1 MALDKITTGIIAD
14 DVSISTS
21 GAITTTGA
29 FTSVGI
35 DDNASGATAI
45 TIDANENVGIG
56 VTNPS
61 DFNDSINNLV
71 VGSIASGAHGITIAT
86 HSTSTGYLSFADGAT
101 TVADE
106 YRGLIEYDH
115 SVNTMHLRTDASQ
128 RLTIDSSGNVG
139 IGVTPRTDW
148 RDTRT
153 GLQIGPRTTLWGE
166 SGNNNSV
173 FGHNVYETSS
183 GYAGIVNGACNFHLL
198 SAGEWDYRNGTN
210 SAGAGGTV
218 TMTTRL
224 KVATDG
230 RVWIGPNN
238 SNGPWGDNTG
248 SGTIRIRAGLS
259 SGENNNIAISS
270 PTTLGYAMIY
280 LNAIDGANDHRF
292 LQFYHDGGVS
302 AGTISLNGTS
312 NVSYDTSSD
321 YRLKE
326 NVEPLTGSVARLKN
340 IKPKKYNFITEPD
353 RECEG
358 FLAHELQE
366 YVPRAVSG
374 VKDQMW
380 PEVLYTDEDE
390 LPEGK
395 KIGDVKEEAKIN
407 PQGVDFGRLTPLLV
421 GALQEIVTRVEA
433 LEAA

>member
-101 TVADE
+101 TAADE

-115 SVNTMHLRTDASQ
+115 SANTMHLRTDAAQ

-183 GYAGIVNGACNFHLL
+183 GYAGIANGACTFFLM
-198 SAGEWDYRNGTN
+198 SAGEMNYRNGTN

-218 TMTTRL
+218 TMTTRF
-224 KVATDG
+224 A
-230 RVWIGPNN
+230 IAA
-238 SNGPWGDNTG
+238 NGNASLGHSG
-248 SGTIRIRAGLS
+248 SVHPTIRFQIKGASNSSADYSFFSEGSSSNLFYCRNDGYIWAASTINIGSDERMKENINYITDDVLPKINQLKLS
-259 SGENNNIAISS
+259 KFDYIEGQNDQYGFIAQDVEEVF
-270 PTTLGYAMIY
+270 PEFV
-280 LNAIDGANDHRF
+280 N
-292 LQFYHDGGVS
+292 DGG
-302 AGTISLNGTS
+302 AI
-312 NVSYDTSSD
+312 
-321 YRLKE
+321 
-326 NVEPLTGSVARLKN
+326 GSVAGEYKTLTYDFLFSHSLKA
-340 IKPKKYNFITEPD
+340 IQ
-353 RECEG
+353 
-358 FLAHELQE
+358 ELS
-366 YVPRAVSG
+366 A
-374 VKDQMW
+374 KNDA
-380 PEVLYTDEDE
+380 L
-390 LPEGK
+390 
-395 KIGDVKEEAKIN
+395 EAKI
-407 PQGVDFGRLTPLLV
+407 T
-421 GALQEIVTRVEA
+421 A
-433 LEAA
+433 LENA